1 MSISRC
7 FAENVLTFPMKNRH
21 ITPLKRPWNLGAKRT
36 TFLFR
41 KAQRCA
47 FCWRCSAPL
56 WRSRS
61 VKRGR
66 GRRGAHLSLSLSL
79 SQKACMFV
87 SVCVS
92 PSLCARVFFFV
103 LLAAL
108 LHGGIQPHCRT
119 WIPKPTIA
127 PRIHWNR
134 RPAARQWNACW
145 LKVSTLGKIKTTSKA
160 TQTRGTM
167 KDQVP
172 RTFMGSR

>member
-92 PSLCARVFFFV
+92 PSLCARVCFF
-103 LLAAL
+103 LLFCWQLYSMGEFNPIVEHGYQNPRL
-108 LHGGIQPHCRT
+108 LHGFIGIEDLQLV
-119 WIPKPTIA
+119 
-127 PRIHWNR
+127 NG
-134 RPAARQWNACW
+134 
-145 LKVSTLGKIKTTSKA
+145 TL
-160 TQTRGTM
+160 
-167 KDQVP
+167 V
-172 RTFMGSR
+172 GSR